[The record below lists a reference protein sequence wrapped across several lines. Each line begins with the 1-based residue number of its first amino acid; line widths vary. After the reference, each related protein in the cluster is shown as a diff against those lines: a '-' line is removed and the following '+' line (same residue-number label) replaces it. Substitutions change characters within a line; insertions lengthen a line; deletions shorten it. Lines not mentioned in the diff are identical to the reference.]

1 MNETV
6 PAVRKDLQFIPVQ
19 QGGHQ
24 LIFIQDHLG
33 LAQEGRPI
41 SLLYRVMALLD
52 GTSTINDLQM
62 ELMSQKGVVDSSQN
76 IPFMLHVY
84 YVNIL
89 KEAGNETEYNA
100 QS

>member
-1 MNETV
+1 MQ
-6 PAVRKDLQFIPVQ
+6 ARM
-19 QGGHQ
+19 GW
-24 LIFIQDHLG
+24 
-33 LAQEGRPI
+33 AQEGRPI
-41 SLLYRVMALLD
+41 SLPLYQVMALLD
-52 GTSTINDLQM
+52 GTSTINDLQI

-89 KEAGNETEYNA
+89 KGTGNETEYNA

>member
-1 MNETV
+1 MQ
-6 PAVRKDLQFIPVQ
+6 ARM
-19 QGGHQ
+19 GW
-24 LIFIQDHLG
+24 
-33 LAQEGRPI
+33 AQEGRPI
-41 SLLYRVMALLD
+41 SLPLYQVMALLD
-52 GTSTINDLQM
+52 GTSTINDLQI